1 VSAHSIVLSQN
12 LACLENARRN
22 KRRHVRTD
30 TAAADKTLQT
40 LAADLL
46 AARAASCM
54 TQSDVA
60 ARMGTTKSAVSR
72 LERGV
77 GAHPTL
83 RTITRYALAVDAAI
97 EIRVRTRR

>member
-22 KRRHVRTD
+22 KRRHVRTY

-72 LERGV
+72 LRGV